1 MLIPVTNS
9 NEEAAS
15 LTGTITL
22 AGFTGTADLRTPR
35 STFDTFCR
43 SIVTGQAPT
52 LWKSIDPDLR
62 LTMQARFSREGDDRF
77 FGRMRSVISNPQGR
91 LCLGLPSPA
100 TDGLVKCPVMRN
112 GRQVATASFRFTD
125 RSWLLASLN

>member
-1 MLIPVTNS
+1 M
-9 NEEAAS
+9 
-15 LTGTITL
+15 TGTITL
-22 AGFTGTADLRTPR
+22 QGFTGTADLRTPR

-62 LTMQARFSREGDDRF
+62 LTMQSRYHREGDDRF
-77 FGRMRSVISNPQGR
+77 FGRMRSVIANSQGR

-100 TDGLVKCPVMRN
+100 EKGFVKCPVMRN
-112 GRQVATASFRFTD
+112 GRQVATASFRFSD
-125 RSWLLASLN
+125 CSWLLASLN